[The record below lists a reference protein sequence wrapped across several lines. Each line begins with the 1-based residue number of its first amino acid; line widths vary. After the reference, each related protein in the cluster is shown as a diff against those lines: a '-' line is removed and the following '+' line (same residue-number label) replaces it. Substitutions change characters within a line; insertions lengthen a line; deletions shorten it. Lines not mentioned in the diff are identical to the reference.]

1 MFRLGVL
8 ILLTMVTAAAT
19 PAPAF
24 PQAQQAPPAPPP
36 LPVLG
41 VPPGYRYE
49 SQGRR
54 DPFVNPVPRPAG
66 SAAAVPVV
74 RPPGLRGV
82 LVSEANLIGIS
93 SSKEDPSMSR
103 AIIAAPGN
111 RTYFASVGDTLFDAV
126 VKEIQPDAVVF
137 AMGTPGNTEGQPQQT
152 AVNREV
158 IKRVR

>member
-1 MFRLGVL
+1 MYRSAVL
-8 ILLTMVTAAAT
+8 LLLMAVNL
-19 PAPAF
+19 PAF
-24 PQAQQAPPAPPP
+24 SQAQQPPAAPAPSIPP
-36 LPVLG
+36 LG
-41 VPPGYRYE
+41 VPEGYRYE

-66 SAAAVPVV
+66 AANVPPVV

-103 AIIAAPGN
+103 AILAAPGN

-126 VKEIQPDAVVF
+126 VKEIRPDAVVF
-137 AMGTPGNTEGQPQQT
+137 SLGSPGNTQGQPQQT
-152 AVNREV
+152 ADNREV
-158 IKRVR
+158 TKRVR